1 LHPPAFPSLPDTG
14 LQHLDRR
21 ERDAKMATLIPPLD
35 APLME
40 APSMTAVARF
50 VALAFGL
57 CMASFVSAAPPA
69 RGDGDAPRKGYAVPI
84 GGALRYDNAQVWAR
98 LVELSGGPGTP
109 WVVIATAAANPE
121 RAGNLIVDALNRQG
135 AQAQAITVP
144 AISPDATEPAQAPY
158 DPALVEAV
166 RHARGIFFAGG
177 AQARITDTL
186 QPDGRRTPLLDAI
199 WSVFD
204 SGGVVAGTSAGAA
217 VMSTTMFRDAGDV
230 LGVLKR
236 GLRDGKE
243 IDKGLGFVGP
253 KLFVDQHF
261 LKRGRIGR
269 MLPLMVSRG
278 YTLGIGVEENTAAIV
293 HGDQIEVIG
302 GKGALL
308 VDLRDATQDPQI
320 AAFNLRN
327 ARLTYL
333 DRGDRYDMRSGVTT
347 PSAQKLADA
356 RIDPRSSDFRPGF
369 RRTRFYPDILGDFTI
384 VNAMG
389 NLLDSRESE
398 AIGLAF
404 AGKPNPADTQPD
416 LGFEFKLRRGDDS
429 VGWYTG
435 AFGGEDYT
443 IVNLYLDVTPVTI
456 SRPLYEP
463 ITAAEH

>member
-1 LHPPAFPSLPDTG
+1 
-14 LQHLDRR
+14 
-21 ERDAKMATLIPPLD
+21 
-35 APLME
+35 
-40 APSMTAVARF
+40 
-50 VALAFGL
+50 
-57 CMASFVSAAPPA
+57 
-69 RGDGDAPRKGYAVPI
+69 
-84 GGALRYDNAQVWAR
+84 
-98 LVELSGGPGTP
+98 
-109 WVVIATAAANPE
+109 
-121 RAGNLIVDALNRQG
+121 
-135 AQAQAITVP
+135 
-144 AISPDATEPAQAPY
+144 
-158 DPALVEAV
+158 
-166 RHARGIFFAGG
+166 
-177 AQARITDTL
+177 
-186 QPDGRRTPLLDAI
+186 
-199 WSVFD
+199 
-204 SGGVVAGTSAGAA
+204 
-217 VMSTTMFRDAGDV
+217 MSTTMFRDAGDV

-429 VGWYTG
+429 IGWYTG